1 MQPPEKKESR
11 KIYRGRKVQMLL
23 SKVLSGEIKTLEP
36 IYTSEF
42 GYRYPI
48 VENIVGE
55 ATQI

>member
-1 MQPPEKKESR
+1 
-11 KIYRGRKVQMLL
+11 MLL